1 MVCAL
6 LFLKPALERMTGQA
20 GDLPAT
26 TPARLAV
33 DVKQNDQREDYVRSL
48 AHRQPDGTL
57 TVEPHKIQDSS
68 MLSVLSWCN
77 ALMIRPPHDPAR
89 KAGESVQIIDLS
101 VLPGGY

>member
-1 MVCAL
+1 MAGTRFATL
-6 LFLKPALERMTGQA
+6 LSRA
-20 GDLPAT
+20 GS
-26 TPARLAV
+26 AR
-33 DVKQNDQREDYVRSL
+33 
-48 AHRQPDGTL
+48 RQPDGSL
-57 TVEPHKIQDSS
+57 TVEPHRIQDSS